1 MTIIHLLSWHEL
13 FTPLIRSQL
22 FDRVSVQAQMGKK
35 DSVRVQVWVRFPLRQ
50 VLNYRIWAFR
60 RALKKENSELR
71 LKYFFGVDRLN
82 HFPAYQL
89 QWLARKLLKPSP
101 VIFHSRGSNNLVSA
115 FKLRKYFTNDRVVYD
130 VRGAEPLE
138 AIARQGCFN
147 VEDCNVQQM
156 EVYSK
161 SLARFSENIRLSDAV
176 MTVSVPLK
184 DYIITSSEIE
194 DVCVSPCCVNS
205 VNFELGI
212 KPNTNEN
219 RISVLYL
226 GGVQNYQH
234 LEDLVLPFLSALVTV
249 NPMVLPHI
257 FTNDLRSMKEMID
270 NSSLKEKEYQLWSGN
285 QREVSS
291 RLKEID
297 LGLLLR
303 APTDLNKVAQPVKF
317 AEYLASGLGVIVEEG
332 TGVVPEIVKE
342 YNVGV
347 STNLSGANHNDFLK
361 EAERVLHWFNANQRG
376 LRTRA
381 LQLADEEYTWKFNVQ
396 KELQLY
402 KFLIRNVG

>member
-1 MTIIHLLSWHEL
+1 M
-13 FTPLIRSQL
+13 
-22 FDRVSVQAQMGKK
+22 
-35 DSVRVQVWVRFPLRQ
+35 RVQVWVIFPLRQ
-50 VLNYRIWAFR
+50 VFNRRIWTFR
-60 RALKKENSELR
+60 KVLKKENNELKLR
-71 LKYFFGVDRLN
+71 YFFGIDRLN

-89 QWLARKLLKPSP
+89 QWLTRRFLKSVP
-101 VIFHSRGSNNLVSA
+101 VIFHSRGSGNLSSA
-115 FKLRKYFTNDRVVYD
+115 FRLRKHFIRDRVVYD
-130 VRGAEPLE
+130 VRGAAPLE
-138 AIARQGCFN
+138 DIARLGCFN

-161 SLARFSENIRLSDAV
+161 SLARFSKNLRLSDAV
-176 MTVSVPLK
+176 MTVSEPLK
-184 DYIITSSEIE
+184 DYIITSSGIE

-205 VNFELGI
+205 VNSEFGE
-212 KPNTNEN
+212 KSNANKN

-226 GGVQNYQH
+226 GGTQNYQH
-234 LEDLVLPFLSALVTV
+234 LEDLVLPFLSALVSV
-249 NPMVLPHI
+249 NSIVLPHI
-257 FTNDLRSMKEMID
+257 FTNDLQSMKDMID
-270 NSSLKEKEYQLWSGN
+270 KSLLKDKEYKLWSGN
-285 QREVSS
+285 QREVST

-361 EAERVLHWFNANQRG
+361 EAERVLHWFNVNRQG

-381 LQLADEEYTWKFNVQ
+381 LQLADEKYTWKHNVQ
-396 KELQLY
+396 KEFLLY
-402 KFLIRNVG
+402 KSLVSNVG